1 MKNLFLGLRL
11 AGALAL
17 LAGIY
22 GCFAAVLHQPLSA
35 VALVGIL
42 VGALAVEIAWLYLRW
57 LSPLHSW
64 FGDSDQELSL
74 VRAVERELSRSLRH
88 HAPLVVVAFR
98 GKRGLRR
105 AAVVKMLRFSDIVLV
120 GSDRHIVILMTET
133 TRENARAVV
142 ERMIEQLPVR
152 GAVMADQTVI
162 TPATTLA
169 GFQARHHIQEATT
182 HSPTLALLQ
191 GLRLGLFRSETR
203 ARGGQPAVLYDLVD
217 DDVIAAN
224 ATTNQRSMD
233 DLTRQVA

>member
-22 GCFAAVLHQPLSA
+22 GCLSAVLHQPLSA

-105 AAVVKMLRFSDIVLV
+105 AAVVKMLRFREWQSSRVDGRIVV
-120 GSDRHIVILMTET
+120 
-133 TRENARAVV
+133 
-142 ERMIEQLPVR
+142 
-152 GAVMADQTVI
+152 
-162 TPATTLA
+162 
-169 GFQARHHIQEATT
+169 
-182 HSPTLALLQ
+182 
-191 GLRLGLFRSETR
+191 
-203 ARGGQPAVLYDLVD
+203 
-217 DDVIAAN
+217 
-224 ATTNQRSMD
+224 
-233 DLTRQVA
+233 